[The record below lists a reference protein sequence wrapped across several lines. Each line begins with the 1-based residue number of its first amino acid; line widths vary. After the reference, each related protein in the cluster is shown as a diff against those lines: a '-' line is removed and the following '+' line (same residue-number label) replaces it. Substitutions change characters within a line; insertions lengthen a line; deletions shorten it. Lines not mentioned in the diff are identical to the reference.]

1 MNWKSL
7 INKKNNK
14 KEYIAIRKKID
25 DIYNV
30 IINFN
35 CTNSIGLLGGDC
47 GSLLFLYY
55 YYKLTKN
62 ESILLIIQNK
72 LDLIIQ
78 NITSLENASYCNGYS
93 GICWLVR
100 FMVNEGVV
108 NVSDIDEELYNI
120 DQYITEYIKRG
131 LQRNDYDFL
140 HGTLGMTYY
149 FVTQNNKNGDFIVEK
164 FLESL
169 EHSKIV
175 NDDGSAKWLLPTYV
189 NVHELKNVY
198 NLSLSHGMASFIS
211 ILSKLVKNGINIE
224 LSIPLLTQA
233 SLYFKNNMN
242 PPSFRSSFS
251 PWLTPDSDLFLES
264 RLAWCYGDPGTGLA
278 LYNAGKILNN
288 KKEAEADAA
297 HTGFQISIFG
307 GDHFKY
313 GADLSYRF
321 KSSGDY
327 FGFRFS
333 YAHIGSAAGMYDFD
347 DDLGNG
353 DYGLM
358 EYNSAKFD
366 TTHKGDEFA
375 LLFDFVPFR
384 FSNWGSM
391 YFTLGYYLGNY
402 KFNTAL
408 KNTTG
413 NLYDYFVFNGNL
425 YELKGD
431 YSFKSE
437 VERNTNG
444 PYFGLGFDFKV
455 AKNIGFFIDGGVLA
469 TSGVKYN
476 HQVNFSGWINGFPT
490 GGNTQADEYLRRMLI
505 DYTRDVEDEF
515 KSKLLFK
522 GRLGLFVRF

>member
-1 MNWKSL
+1 MYPLFICNKMNWKSL

-108 NVSDIDEELYNI
+108 NVSDIDEELHNI

-149 FVTQNNKNGDFIVEK
+149 FVTQNNKNGVFIVEK

-169 EHSKIV
+169 ENSKIV

-288 KKEAEADAA
+288 KEIIEMA
-297 HTGFQISIFG
+297 
-307 GDHFKY
+307 
-313 GADLSYRF
+313 LNVLL
-321 KSSGDY
+321 KSSQRRNNKIENVIEPSFCHGTASLCHIY
-327 FGFRFS
+327 NRLYHETGIISFRD
-333 YAHIGSAAGMYDFD
+333 SALYW
-347 DDLGNG
+347 LKVTLEKGNQ
-353 DYGLM
+353 
-358 EYNSAKFD
+358 
-366 TTHKGDEFA
+366 
-375 LLFDFVPFR
+375 
-384 FSNWGSM
+384 
-391 YFTLGYYLGNY
+391 
-402 KFNTAL
+402 
-408 KNTTG
+408 
-413 NLYDYFVFNGNL
+413 
-425 YELKGD
+425 
-431 YSFKSE
+431 
-437 VERNTNG
+437 
-444 PYFGLGFDFKV
+444 
-455 AKNIGFFIDGGVLA
+455 
-469 TSGVKYN
+469 TSGYAGYIFN
-476 HQVNFSGWINGFPT
+476 DIGNIDMNISLLSGLT
-490 GGNTQADEYLRRMLI
+490 GVGLSLLGTISPEEPKWDEC
-505 DYTRDVEDEF
+505 V
-515 KSKLLFK
+515 LLS
-522 GRLGLFVRF
+522 

>member
-1 MNWKSL
+1 MKYSFIALSILMVGYSSVAFAQDNNSAENSNTAKPAPVIEQNNADDAKKTSDVVKEEKQNSEKKVEEKKEDKPVVEKVKLDKSL
-7 INKKNNK
+7 
-14 KEYIAIRKKID
+14 
-25 DIYNV
+25 
-30 IINFN
+30 
-35 CTNSIGLLGGDC
+35 
-47 GSLLFLYY
+47 
-55 YYKLTKN
+55 
-62 ESILLIIQNK
+62 
-72 LDLIIQ
+72 
-78 NITSLENASYCNGYS
+78 
-93 GICWLVR
+93 
-100 FMVNEGVV
+100 
-108 NVSDIDEELYNI
+108 EE
-120 DQYITEYIKRG
+120 
-131 LQRNDYDFL
+131 F
-140 HGTLGMTYY
+140 
-149 FVTQNNKNGDFIVEK
+149 
-164 FLESL
+164 
-169 EHSKIV
+169 
-175 NDDGSAKWLLPTYV
+175 
-189 NVHELKNVY
+189 
-198 NLSLSHGMASFIS
+198 
-211 ILSKLVKNGINIE
+211 
-224 LSIPLLTQA
+224 
-233 SLYFKNNMN
+233 
-242 PPSFRSSFS
+242 
-251 PWLTPDSDLFLES
+251 
-264 RLAWCYGDPGTGLA
+264 
-278 LYNAGKILNN
+278 NN

-384 FSNWGSM
+384 FSTWGSM

-402 KFNTAL
+402 KFNTSKQA
-408 KNTTG
+408 TTIPYFSD
-413 NLYDYFVFNGNL
+413 NFVFNGNL
-425 YELKGD
+425 YELNGD

-476 HQVNFSGWINGFPT
+476 HQVNLSGWINGYPT
-490 GGNTQADEYLRRMLI
+490 DGNTTGSALLQRMLL
-505 DYTRDVEDEF
+505 DYTHDVEDEF
-515 KSKLLFK
+515 KDKLLFK